1 MAMRRVMRMLPAGSW
16 PATERL
22 ATVTLPWSERHRRR
36 LRLHDDAGSPFLL
49 DLERATILAD
59 GDGLLIDSG
68 GIIAVVAAA
77 EPVIEVK
84 PASAAEAAR
93 LAWHLGNRH
102 APVQVLADGGLRLL
116 DDPILAAMLRGLGAV
131 VIQRRAAFTP
141 EAGAYAALAHAEE
154 GAGHDHP

>member
-22 ATVTLPWSERHRRR
+22 ATATLPWSERHRRR

-49 DLERATILAD
+49 DLERAAVLAD

-68 GIIAVVAAA
+68 GIIAVVAAV

-84 PASAAEAAR
+84 PGSAAEAAR
-93 LAWHLGNRH
+93 FAWHLGNRH
-102 APVQVLADGGLRLL
+102 ALVQVLTDGGLRLL

-131 VIQRRAAFTP
+131 VVQRRAAFTP
-141 EAGAYAALAHAEE
+141 EAGAYALTDAGE
-154 GAGHDHP
+154 GTGHAGH